1 MIIIISGILIIV
13 AVYIV
18 LYSMIMLFFPTL
30 LMILQ
35 YRMMSKRR
43 IKEIDE
49 GLSSLRD
56 LM

>member
-18 LYSMIMLFFPTL
+18 LYSMIMLFFPIL